1 MVISGLLRSPICRIY
16 TGASF
21 RPVWHTSLSGLGLQ
35 AGKTGWI
42 GAKIYFRFLL
52 TLPHSAFISAVQVA
66 TAATFSAAWL
76 EGLRMALATLE
87 KPDGTLMAPTLMDA
101 RLLPALSALLLLG
114 VPALLAGGLKRTG

>member
-1 MVISGLLRSPICRIY
+1 MSYLHRCFTPSSLAHKPVSSWLAGEDRVDLSVI
-16 TGASF
+16 
-21 RPVWHTSLSGLGLQ
+21 H
-35 AGKTGWI
+35 
-42 GAKIYFRFLL
+42 FRFML